1 MAETCGGRAARA
13 GTGRA
18 GATAL
23 PREQR
28 LYALERLCIERR
40 ADRALWR
47 LFGHHE
53 YSAGQHEYSIRQRFA
68 DSFGESWN

>member
-13 GTGRA
+13 GTVRA
-18 GATAL
+18 GATVS

-28 LYALERLCIERR
+28 LYALESQHVERK

-47 LFGHHE
+47 IFGHHE
-53 YSAGQHEYSIRQRFA
+53 YSAGQHEYSIRRRFA
-68 DSFGESWN
+68 DSFGESWS